1 METNPTQEK
10 PTGTVQLPRPTAWPL
25 VFAFGLTTVAAGFI
39 TGEAVCILGGALAIA
54 GIIGWFRAMFPTEA
68 HEYLPV
74 EPERAVVATTRRQVE
89 RIAVA
94 PNLKRAWLPV
104 EIYPISAGV
113 KGGLAGSVVMAIL
126 AMAYGLLSQASIW
139 YPINLLVAGFF
150 GWMSSASTAQL
161 AQFSLEALLI
171 AIPLHLIMSL
181 MVGLLYGAMLPM
193 IPRHPI
199 LLGGF
204 IAPAMWSGLVYSILG
219 VVNPVMDQRINWF
232 WFALSQVGFGL
243 AAGIVVSRQE
253 RVRTAQG
260 TPFMLRAGV
269 ESPGLRDEPPGEDER
284 S

>member
-1 METNPTQEK
+1 METN
-10 PTGTVQLPRPTAWPL
+10 GTKENPSGSIELPRSTAWPL
-25 VFAFGLTTVAAGFI
+25 VLAFALTTVAAGLI
-39 TGEAVCILGGALAIA
+39 TSESVCILGGILAIV
-54 GIIGWFRAMFPTEA
+54 GIIGWFRAIFPAEA

-74 EPERAVVATTRRQVE
+74 EPEPAVVATSRQQVE

-94 PNLKRAWLPV
+94 PDAKRAWLPV

-113 KGGLAGSVVMAIL
+113 KGGLAGSVVMAVL
-126 AMAYGLLSQASIW
+126 AMAYGLLSQTSIW

-150 GWMSSASTAQL
+150 GWMSSANTSQL

-204 IAPAMWSGLVYSILG
+204 IAPVMWSGLVYSILG

-243 AAGIVVSRQE
+243 VAGLVVSRQE
-253 RVRTAQG
+253 RVRTAQAM
-260 TPFMLRAGV
+260 PFMLRAGV
-269 ESPGLRDEPPGEDER
+269 ESPGLRDESRSEDER
-284 S
+284 P